1 MSWQEISNLNI
12 NSQELSN
19 LLRRTYTIFGI
30 HLERTLDVHHQK
42 GNYRRNKPRRP
53 PPKSK
58 ELLKTISINWRNTNL
73 VVAIPTR
80 EPWMM
85 WRTFREKKRDAYAD
99 WLAPLWLR
107 NSDYL
112 CPVYRDDKKENIVFC
127 IP

>member
-1 MSWQEISNLNI
+1 M
-12 NSQELSN
+12 
-19 LLRRTYTIFGI
+19 
-30 HLERTLDVHHQK
+30 
-42 GNYRRNKPRRP
+42 
-53 PPKSK
+53 
-58 ELLKTISINWRNTNL
+58 
-73 VVAIPTR
+73 VAIPTR

-127 IP
+127 IPSMQASAATAEMSYDKEAPVFIHIGKKPNG

>member
-1 MSWQEISNLNI
+1 M
-12 NSQELSN
+12 
-19 LLRRTYTIFGI
+19 
-30 HLERTLDVHHQK
+30 
-42 GNYRRNKPRRP
+42 
-53 PPKSK
+53 
-58 ELLKTISINWRNTNL
+58 
-73 VVAIPTR
+73 VAIPTR

>member
-1 MSWQEISNLNI
+1 VSWQENSNLNI

-42 GNYRRNKPRRP
+42 GNF
-53 PPKSK
+53 
-58 ELLKTISINWRNTNL
+58 NWRNTNL

-80 EPWMM
+80 EPWMI